1 MGFEQRFVRGRC
13 ALWGVLLCA
22 LSSACGGDDAGDDGG
37 GGQAGGGGGGSSSCG
52 VAALGDP
59 TLPIELEVTARG
71 ADLVS
76 KKIDD
81 GAQIPMILP
90 PQGGRVMFIGARATN
105 IEPCAV
111 EINGTLRDL
120 TNNEVRVDGRK
131 MNLKPTGDGW
141 GTSTDT
147 DISTFSMIPTCP
159 NQWAATDVFGTTF
172 ELELSLTAKN
182 GQKASKKLTV
192 VPVCGE
198 PANEAECKC
207 QCTKGYTLGKTCN

>member
-1 MGFEQRFVRGRC
+1 MLA
-13 ALWGVLLCA
+13 ALWVVG
-22 LSSACGGDDAGDDGG
+22 CGGDDAASAGG
-37 GGQAGGGGGGSSSCG
+37 GGQNGGGGGGGSSSCG
-52 VAALGDP
+52 LAALGDP
-59 TLPIELEVTARG
+59 TQPIGLQVTARG

-76 KKIDD
+76 EEIGE
-81 GAQIPMILP
+81 GAQVPMILP

-111 EINGTLRDL
+111 EISGTLRDL
-120 TNNEVRVDGRK
+120 SNGEVRVDGRK
-131 MNLKPTGDGW
+131 MNLKATGDGW

-147 DISTFSMIPTCP
+147 DISTFAMIPTCP

-172 ELELSLTAKN
+172 ELELTLTAKN
-182 GQKASKKLTV
+182 GQKASKKMSI

>member
-1 MGFEQRFVRGRC
+1 M
-13 ALWGVLLCA
+13 LCA
-22 LSSACGGDDAGDDGG
+22 LLSACGGSDAGDEGS
-37 GGQAGGGGGGSSSCG
+37 GGQSGNGGGGSSSCG

-59 TLPIELEVTARG
+59 TKPIELQVTARG

-76 KKIDD
+76 KEIGE
-81 GAQIPMILP
+81 GAQVPMILP

-105 IEPCAV
+105 IEPCGV
-111 EINGTLRDL
+111 EISGTLRDL
-120 TNNEVRVDGRK
+120 TNGEVRVDGRK
-131 MNLKPTGDGW
+131 MNLKPTTDGW

-182 GQKASKKLTV
+182 GQKASKKMNI

-198 PANEAECKC
+198 PTNEAECKC